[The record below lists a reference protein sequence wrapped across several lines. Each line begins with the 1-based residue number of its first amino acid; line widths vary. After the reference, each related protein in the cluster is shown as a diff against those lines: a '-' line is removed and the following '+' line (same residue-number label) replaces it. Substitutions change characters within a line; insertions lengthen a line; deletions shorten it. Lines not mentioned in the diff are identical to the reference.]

1 MFREPW
7 RYACLAAASMVF
19 CSGATAAQLSR
30 TAAPAKAG
38 TTTST
43 VMFQGVQVAIDP
55 ATGRLREPTDA
66 ERQALTRAMQQ
77 KQAADAVTPLA
88 AGQRPRNAAEAKATL
103 KTHRTG
109 RVGMS
114 MQVPEDQLNYLEA
127 ERQADGRLSIHHQ
140 GDTQPSS
147 AAREVTR

>member
-7 RYACLAAASMVF
+7 RYACLAVAGMVICGSAA
-19 CSGATAAQLSR
+19 AAQLS
-30 TAAPAKAG
+30 TKAKPAKPA
-38 TTTST
+38 TAPST
-43 VMFQGVQVAIDP
+43 VLFQGVQVAIDP

-66 ERQALTRAMQQ
+66 ERQALTRAMLQ
-77 KQAADAVTPLA
+77 KQASDAVTPLA

-127 ERQADGRLSIHHQ
+127 ERRPDGSVSIHHQ
-140 GDTQPSS
+140 GDRDT
-147 AAREVTR
+147 AAKEVTR